1 VCLPWL
7 ICRSEASIVFDLSLS
22 AASLGTAYPE
32 QAPPRPGMLD
42 KVATRLSGPL
52 VRSVRVWRARRN
64 QIVGLVNSLSSS
76 LATLSD
82 AELTA
87 MAGELRV
94 QLRRDGFNEQSVARA
109 FALIREVSERTIGQR
124 HYDVQ
129 ILGGWV
135 LLNGLIAEMETG
147 EGKTLTAT
155 LPAATA
161 ALAGIPV
168 HVITVNDYLT
178 ARDAQ
183 WMAPVYEK
191 LGLTVGVIVHGKDP
205 SARRAAYGCD
215 ITYCT
220 NKELTFDYLRDRIAL
235 GRNESH
241 IQLAIEKLSG
251 QGARAKQL
259 NLRGLFYAIVDEA
272 DSVLVDEARTPLI
285 ISGAGPAG
293 PEREM
298 YETALELAARLTQ
311 DVDFRM
317 DPRERHLELTDKGLD
332 RLADWADE
340 LPPLFKGERRR
351 EELVRQAL
359 VATLL
364 FHRDSHYLVRDNKV
378 HIIDE
383 YTGRIL
389 ADRTWEQGLHQ
400 MVETKEG
407 CPLSNQQTSV
417 ARITYQRFFRR
428 YLWLAGMTGTA
439 KEVAGELWSVYGLPV
454 VRVPT
459 HRPVRRKNTGDQ
471 VFATEA
477 EKWVAIV
484 ERVRGLHAIGRPVL
498 IGTRSV
504 AASEKLSAMLQVAG
518 VEHQLLNARQDKQE
532 AEIVAQAGQRGR
544 VTVATNMAGRGTDIK
559 LGPGVLELG
568 GLHVIATEL
577 HESARIDRQLFG
589 RCGRQGDL
597 GTVEAIV
604 SLEDEL
610 IRVYLGPAVRL
621 RSQVASHRWR
631 RALFSVAQLRAE
643 MANAGIRRQLLS
655 VEDQLGDMLAFT
667 GRRE

>member
-1 VCLPWL
+1 M
-7 ICRSEASIVFDLSLS
+7 FDLSLP
-22 AASLGTAYPE
+22 AASLATAYPE
-32 QAPPRPGMLD
+32 QAQSRPGMLD
-42 KVATRLSGPL
+42 KAATRLSGPL
-52 VRSVRVWRARRN
+52 VRNARIWRARRN
-64 QIVGLVNSLSSS
+64 HIVSLVNALSSS
-76 LATLSD
+76 LADMSD

-87 MAGELRV
+87 MAGGLRV
-94 QLRRDGFNEQSVARA
+94 ELRRDGFNERSVARA
-109 FALIREVSERTIGQR
+109 FALIREVSGRTIGQR

-129 ILGGWV
+129 LLGGWV
-135 LLNGLIAEMETG
+135 LLNGLVAEMETG

-161 ALAGIPV
+161 ALAGVPV
-168 HVITVNDYLT
+168 HIITVNDYLT
-178 ARDAQ
+178 ARDAE
-183 WMAPVYEK
+183 WMGPVYAK

-205 SARRAAYGCD
+205 AARRIAYGCD

-235 GRNESH
+235 GRNESR

-251 QGARAKQL
+251 QGARANQL
-259 NLRGLFYAIVDEA
+259 NLRGLYYAIVDEA

-285 ISGAGPAG
+285 ISGAGPVG

-298 YETALELAARLTQ
+298 YETALELAARLTPE
-311 DVDFRM
+311 VDFRM
-317 DPRERHLELTDKGLD
+317 DARERHLELTDRGLD
-332 RLADWADE
+332 RLAEWSDD
-340 LPPLFKGERRR
+340 LPPLFRGERRR

-359 VATLL
+359 VATQL
-364 FHRDSHYLVRDNKV
+364 FHRDTHYLVRDKKV

-400 MVETKEG
+400 MVEAKEG
-407 CPLSNQQTSV
+407 VPLSHQQTSV

-439 KEVAGELWSVYGLPV
+439 KEVGGELWSVYALPV

-459 HRPVRRKNTGDQ
+459 HRPSQRRNTGDS

-477 EKWVAIV
+477 EKWEAIV
-484 ERVRGLHAIGRPVL
+484 ERVRALHAIGRPVL

-504 AASEKLSAMLQVAG
+504 AASEKLSAMLTEAG
-518 VEHQLLNARQDKQE
+518 LEHQLLNARQDKQE
-532 AEIVAQAGQRGR
+532 AEIIAQAGQLGR
-544 VTVATNMAGRGTDIK
+544 ITVATNMAGRGTDIK
-559 LGPGVLELG
+559 LDPGVQELG

-589 RCGRQGDL
+589 RCGRQGDP

-610 IRVYLGPAVRL
+610 IRVYLGPAARLNSRL
-621 RSQVASHRWR
+621 RNNRWR

-643 MANAGIRRQLLS
+643 LANAGVRRQLLS

>member
-1 VCLPWL
+1 M
-7 ICRSEASIVFDLSLS
+7 FDLSLP
-22 AASLGTAYPE
+22 AASLATAYPE
-32 QAPPRPGMLD
+32 QAQPRPGMLD
-42 KVATRLSGPL
+42 KTATRLSGPL
-52 VRSVRVWRARRN
+52 VRSIRVWRARRN

-76 LATLSD
+76 VASLSD

-109 FALIREVSERTIGQR
+109 FALIREVSGRTIGQH

-135 LLNGLIAEMETG
+135 LLNGLVAEMETG

-161 ALAGIPV
+161 ALAGVPV

-178 ARDAQ
+178 ARDAE
-183 WMAPVYEK
+183 WMRPVYEK
-191 LGLTVGVIVHGKDP
+191 LGLTVDVIVHGKDP
-205 SARRAAYGCD
+205 GARRAAYGCD

-235 GRNESH
+235 GRNESR

-285 ISGAGPAG
+285 IAGAGPAG

-298 YETALELAARLTQ
+298 YETALELAARLTEG
-311 DVDFRM
+311 VDFRM
-317 DPRERHLELTDKGLD
+317 DARERHLELTDKGLD
-332 RLADWADE
+332 RLAQWAAE
-340 LPPLFKGERRR
+340 LPPLFQGERRR

-359 VATLL
+359 VATHL
-364 FHRDSHYLVRDNKV
+364 FQRDMHYLVRDKKV
-378 HIIDE
+378 QIIDE

-407 CPLSNQQTSV
+407 CPLSSQQTSV

-459 HRPVRRKNTGDQ
+459 HRPVRRRNIGDQ

-477 EKWVAIV
+477 EKWEAIV
-484 ERVRGLHAIGRPVL
+484 ERVRSLHAIGRPVL

-504 AASEKLSAMLQVAG
+504 SASEKLSAMLHEAG
-518 VEHQLLNARQDKQE
+518 IEHQLLNARQDKQE
-532 AEIVAQAGQRGR
+532 AEIVAQAGQLGR

-589 RCGRQGDL
+589 RCGRQGDP
-597 GTVEAIV
+597 GTVGAIV

-610 IRVYLGPAVRL
+610 IRVYLGAAGRL
-621 RSQVASHRWR
+621 RSQVGSNRWR
-631 RALFSVAQLRAE
+631 RALFSIAQLRAE
-643 MANAGIRRQLLS
+643 RANAGIRRQLLS
-655 VEDQLGDMLAFT
+655 VEDRLGDMLAFT
-667 GRRE
+667 GQRE

>member
-1 VCLPWL
+1 M
-7 ICRSEASIVFDLSLS
+7 FDLSLP
-22 AASLGTAYPE
+22 AASLSTAYPE
-32 QAPPRPGMLD
+32 QAQARPGMLD
-42 KVATRLSGPL
+42 KAATRLSGPL
-52 VRSVRVWRARRN
+52 VRRVRIWRARRN
-64 QIVGLVNSLSSS
+64 HVVGLVNA
-76 LATLSD
+76 LADPLAHASE

-87 MAGELRV
+87 LAAELRV
-94 QLRRDGFNEQSVARA
+94 ELRRDGFNERTVARA
-109 FALIREVSERTIGQR
+109 FALIREVADRTIGQR

-155 LPAATA
+155 LPVATA
-161 ALAGIPV
+161 ALAGVPV

-178 ARDAQ
+178 ARDAEL
-183 WMAPVYEK
+183 MGPVYER

-205 SARRAAYGCD
+205 AARRAAYGCD

-220 NKELTFDYLRDRIAL
+220 NKELAFDYLRDRIAL
-235 GRNESH
+235 GRNESR
-241 IQLAIEKLSG
+241 IQLAIERLSG
-251 QGARAKQL
+251 QATRADQL
-259 NLRGLFYAIVDEA
+259 NLRGLYFAIVDEA

-285 ISGAGPAG
+285 IAGAGPAG

-298 YETALELAARLTQ
+298 YETALEVAGRLTEGM
-311 DVDFRM
+311 DFRLEA
-317 DPRERHLELTDKGLD
+317 RERHLELTDKGMD
-332 RLADWADE
+332 RLAEWAED
-340 LPPLFKGERRR
+340 LPPLFRGERRR
-351 EELVRQAL
+351 EELIRQAL
-359 VATLL
+359 VATHL
-364 FHRDSHYLVRDNKV
+364 FHRDTHYLVNDKKV

-407 CPLSNQQTSV
+407 CPLSSQQTSV

-439 KEVAGELWSVYGLPV
+439 KEVSGELWSVYHLPV
-454 VRVPT
+454 VQVPT
-459 HRPVRRKNTGDQ
+459 HRPRRRHNTGDR

-477 EKWVAIV
+477 EKWQAIV
-484 ERVRGLHAIGRPVL
+484 ERIAALHALGRPVL
-498 IGTRSV
+498 VGTRSV
-504 AASEKLSAMLQVAG
+504 AASERLSALLTEAG
-518 VEHQLLNARQDKQE
+518 LDHQLLNARQDQQE
-532 AEIVAQAGQRGR
+532 AEVVGQAGQLGR
-544 VTVATNMAGRGTDIK
+544 ITVATNMAGRGTDIK

-589 RCGRQGDL
+589 RCGRQGDP
-597 GTVEAIV
+597 GTTEAIV

-610 IRVYLGPAVRL
+610 IRVYLGPAARL
-621 RSQVASHRWR
+621 NSYLRDDRSR
-631 RALFSVAQLRAE
+631 RALFSAAQLRAE
-643 MANAGIRRQLLS
+643 IVNAGIRRQLLS

>member
-1 VCLPWL
+1 
-7 ICRSEASIVFDLSLS
+7 VFDLSLP
-22 AASLGTAYPE
+22 AASLATAYPE
-32 QAPPRPGMLD
+32 QAQPRPGMLD
-42 KVATRLSGPL
+42 KTATRLSGPL
-52 VRSVRVWRARRN
+52 VRSIRVWRARRN

-76 LATLSD
+76 VASLSD

-109 FALIREVSERTIGQR
+109 FALIREVSGRTIGQH

-135 LLNGLIAEMETG
+135 LLNGLVAEMETG

-161 ALAGIPV
+161 ALAGVPV

-178 ARDAQ
+178 ARDAE
-183 WMAPVYEK
+183 WMRPVYEK
-191 LGLTVGVIVHGKDP
+191 LGLTVDVIVHGKDP
-205 SARRAAYGCD
+205 GARRAAYGCD

-235 GRNESH
+235 GRNESR

-285 ISGAGPAG
+285 IAGAGPAG

-298 YETALELAARLTQ
+298 YETALELAARLTEG
-311 DVDFRM
+311 VDFRM
-317 DPRERHLELTDKGLD
+317 DARERHLELTDKGLD
-332 RLADWADE
+332 RLAQWAAE
-340 LPPLFKGERRR
+340 LPPLFQGERRR

-359 VATLL
+359 VATHL
-364 FHRDSHYLVRDNKV
+364 FQRDMHYLVRDKKV
-378 HIIDE
+378 QIIDE

-407 CPLSNQQTSV
+407 CPLSSQQTSV

-459 HRPVRRKNTGDQ
+459 HRPVRRRNIGDQ

-477 EKWVAIV
+477 EKWEAIV
-484 ERVRGLHAIGRPVL
+484 ERVRSLHAIGRPVL

-504 AASEKLSAMLQVAG
+504 SASEKLSAMLHEAG
-518 VEHQLLNARQDKQE
+518 IEHQLLNARQDKQE
-532 AEIVAQAGQRGR
+532 AEIVAQAGQLGR

-589 RCGRQGDL
+589 RCGRQGDP
-597 GTVEAIV
+597 GTVGAIV

-610 IRVYLGPAVRL
+610 IRVYLGAAGRL
-621 RSQVASHRWR
+621 RSQVGSNRWR
-631 RALFSVAQLRAE
+631 RALFSIAQLRAE
-643 MANAGIRRQLLS
+643 RANAGIRRQLLS
-655 VEDQLGDMLAFT
+655 VEDRLGDMLAFT
-667 GRRE
+667 GQRE